1 MEAGISAEEVAIKTA
16 DVNEL
21 KEINLLDR
29 ACRIRYI
36 ITVNALKEGWDCPF
50 AYILAT
56 LANRTSQVDVEQILG
71 RILRQPH
78 TRRMRNTALNMS
90 YVLTSSRDFK
100 ETLDGIVRGLNSAG
114 FSERD
119 CRAVSE
125 EKTAPN
131 YKNILVVKSLGHGA
145 GSIDFSQKV
154 SEISD
159 EDWQEIVSSGDEYA
173 KNKLEKLD
181 RLYEIEIFP
190 EHAIKL
196 LQSLENSA
204 FGEFLKDLDEG
215 YLTLRK
221 VFR

>member
-1 MEAGISAEEVAIKTA
+1 MI
-16 DVNEL
+16 
-21 KEINLLDR
+21 EIWKL
-29 ACRIRYI
+29 
-36 ITVNALKEGWDCPF
+36 
-50 AYILAT
+50 
-56 LANRTSQVDVEQILG
+56 
-71 RILRQPH
+71 
-78 TRRMRNTALNMS
+78 TRKS
-90 YVLTSSRDFK
+90 
-100 ETLDGIVRGLNSAG
+100 
-114 FSERD
+114 
-119 CRAVSE
+119 VSE